1 MNHEVF
7 LKAMTQIDD
16 ELIVSASDMMQ
27 KPKKKNP
34 FLIFSIAA
42 CLTLICGIALF
53 SRFSATV
60 EISIYDSILSNQ
72 TIRVDLPAP
81 AESDI
86 RVSTPELISIPIQI
100 NADRIVHMSTKDGTI
115 EVYSPDYSELLYTG
129 QSYQSKELVYIQWK
143 IEQPNIGK
151 TYTLIINNNIDI
163 SLFYDE
169 TQKCWKIQKQK
180 SQVLNYEKI
189 NSNSFSGSLI
199 IFFHRLF

>member
-16 ELIVSASDMMQ
+16 KLIVSAADMTQ
-27 KPKKKNP
+27 KTKKKNR

-42 CLTLICGIALF
+42 CLTLICGITLF
-53 SRFSATV
+53 SRFSTTV

-86 RVSTPELISIPIQI
+86 RVSTPEFISVPIQI
-100 NADRIVHMSTKDGTI
+100 NADRIVHMSTKDSTI

-129 QSYQSKELVYIQWK
+129 QSYQSKEPVYIQWK

-151 TYTLIINNNIDI
+151 TYALIINNHIHI

-169 TQKCWKIQKQK
+169 STKCWTIQKQ
-180 SQVLNYEKI
+180 
-189 NSNSFSGSLI
+189 
-199 IFFHRLF
+199 

>member
-60 EISIYDSILSNQ
+60 EI
-72 TIRVDLPAP
+72 
-81 AESDI
+81 
-86 RVSTPELISIPIQI
+86 
-100 NADRIVHMSTKDGTI
+100 
-115 EVYSPDYSELLYTG
+115 
-129 QSYQSKELVYIQWK
+129 
-143 IEQPNIGK
+143 
-151 TYTLIINNNIDI
+151 
-163 SLFYDE
+163 
-169 TQKCWKIQKQK
+169 
-180 SQVLNYEKI
+180 
-189 NSNSFSGSLI
+189 
-199 IFFHRLF
+199 

>member
-7 LKAMTQIDD
+7 LKAMTQIDY

-169 TQKCWKIQKQK
+169 TQKCWTIQKQ
-180 SQVLNYEKI
+180 
-189 NSNSFSGSLI
+189 
-199 IFFHRLF
+199 